1 MNAIFNALSSDSKN
15 RLILLRKMIK
25 ICKHENKEYLFA
37 PYLSNI
43 DDLLNTAVYSL
54 EDQCEIYEEFLSII
68 DNTIQ
73 KDDDYS
79 LILKY
84 IELMNTATQAQ
95 FEQKEEKLLKYIV
108 KIVQSDRR
116 LFDLE
121 SAFLQN
127 CSKKLLAKNPDLK
140 TSFNTLISGDIAN
153 IKSSY
158 ARCKDLYK
166 SNGNSFQFFP

>member
-1 MNAIFNALSSDSKN
+1 VDAIIKLGEDKFEKSHYNTFLTLMNAIFNALSPDSKN
-15 RLILLRKMIK
+15 RLILLRKIIK
-25 ICKHENKEYLFA
+25 ICKHENKEYLLA

-84 IELMNTATQAQ
+84 IE
-95 FEQKEEKLLKYIV
+95 
-108 KIVQSDRR
+108 
-116 LFDLE
+116 
-121 SAFLQN
+121 
-127 CSKKLLAKNPDLK
+127 
-140 TSFNTLISGDIAN
+140 
-153 IKSSY
+153 
-158 ARCKDLYK
+158 
-166 SNGNSFQFFP
+166 